1 MNNQYISIH
10 DCTTKK
16 NFTNKR
22 SPFWN
27 TTEWMNNVQKYHGAK
42 TLLNKFGALEN
53 GGRIVDIGSGY
64 QGLRKLLLDKKVI
77 YTPVDVEERVPGSGT
92 VICNLNKQEFP
103 FFMGQKV
110 SAFAFLGSF
119 EYILDKMTA
128 LRSCR
133 MRNAHIVMHYN
144 VGMAKRERGFSWI
157 APFSKEALVEA
168 ASIVGYNI
176 YFFSEATHDGK
187 TKEELSRSKFLTG
200 PMFIYFTPKV
210 KS

>member
-1 MNNQYISIH
+1 
-10 DCTTKK
+10 
-16 NFTNKR
+16 
-22 SPFWN
+22 
-27 TTEWMNNVQKYHGAK
+27 MNNVHKYQGAK

-64 QGLRKLLLDKKVI
+64 QGLRKLLSSKDVI

-103 FFMGQKV
+103 FFTDQKV

-133 MRNAHIVMHYN
+133 MKNAHIVMHYI
-144 VGMAKRERGFSWI
+144 VGMAKRENSYSWV
-157 APFSKEALVEA
+157 APFSKEALIEA
-168 ASIVGYNI
+168 ASIIGYKI
-176 YFFSEATHDGK
+176 YFFSPATKDGNMTEVLST
-187 TKEELSRSKFLTG
+187 TKLDTG
-200 PMFIYFTPKV
+200 PMFIYFTPKE
-210 KS
+210 K

>member
-1 MNNQYISIH
+1 
-10 DCTTKK
+10 
-16 NFTNKR
+16 
-22 SPFWN
+22 
-27 TTEWMNNVQKYHGAK
+27 MNNVHKYQGAK
-42 TLLNKFGALEN
+42 TLLKKFGALEN

-64 QGLRKLLLDKKVI
+64 QGLRKLLLSDPVI

-144 VGMAKRERGFSWI
+144 VGMAKREKAISWI
-157 APFSKEALVEA
+157 APFSKEVLVEA

-176 YFFSEATHDGK
+176 YFFSEATNGGK
-187 TKEELSRSKFLTG
+187 MKEASSPTKLHTG

-210 KS
+210 K